1 MNVDELLD
9 MIDEMIDNAWG
20 LPLSGGRCF
29 IDAEKL
35 RDIIDDIR
43 LNLPQE
49 IKQAKNIVSDR
60 TEIINNARREAE
72 SIVRTAEE
80 RAKLLVAQEEIVKQA
95 QAKANDILSSA
106 QAKARDMR
114 KAANDYVED
123 IMRRTDEAL
132 TNNLTEL
139 RKARQ
144 NLRAPKKE
152 QQQE

>member
-9 MIDEMIDNAWG
+9 LIDEMIDGAWG

-60 TEIINNARREAE
+60 SDIISNARREAE
-72 SIVRTAEE
+72 AIVRTAED
-80 RAKLLVAQEEIVKQA
+80 RARQLVAQEEIVKQA
-95 QAKANDILSSA
+95 QAKANDLLGSA
-106 QAKARDMR
+106 QTKAREMR
-114 KAANDYVED
+114 RAANDYVED
-123 IMRRTDEAL
+123 LMRRTDEAL
-132 TNNLTEL
+132 ANNLSEL

-144 NLRAPKKE
+144 TLRSSPKATE
-152 QQQE
+152 Q

>member
-9 MIDEMIDNAWG
+9 MIDEMIDSAWG

-49 IKQAKNIVSDR
+49 IKQAKNIVADR
-60 TEIINNARREAE
+60 TDIINNARREAE
-72 SIVRTAEE
+72 AIVRTAEE
-80 RAKLLVAQEEIVKQA
+80 RARQLVAQEEIVKQA
-95 QAKANDILSSA
+95 QAKANDILGSA
-106 QAKARDMR
+106 QTKAREMR
-114 KAANDYVED
+114 RAANDYVDD
-123 IMRRTDEAL
+123 IMKRTDEAL
-132 TNNLTEL
+132 ANNLAEL

-152 QQQE
+152 Q